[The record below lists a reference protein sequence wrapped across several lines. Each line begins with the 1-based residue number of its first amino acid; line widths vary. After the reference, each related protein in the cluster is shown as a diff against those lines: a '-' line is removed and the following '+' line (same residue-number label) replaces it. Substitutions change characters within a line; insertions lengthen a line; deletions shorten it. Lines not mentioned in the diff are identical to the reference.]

1 MIKMHQKLIIALSVA
16 TLLFCMNI
24 NSSYALEQYS
34 TREDIPVEYKWNLQ
48 KFYKDE
54 ASFDKDVKELKKL
67 ADNFSQKEKSIESA
81 NQLEALLQDY
91 FQLYRL
97 FEKVY
102 VYARLSFDVNMSDP
116 VSQQRSNEL
125 DAVSVYVVERTNW
138 FSNEIQ
144 AIPKKEWK
152 KLISSNVLQPYTY
165 YLKEVYEEKEHSLP
179 KEVEDV
185 LIQTMPFLHA
195 SSEIF
200 TMMSKDLQLPSF
212 KVKDEEYYL
221 TPQMYNVY
229 MSSDDR
235 ELRQAAFNAYYD
247 TLTKYQDSFAT
258 ILANIVKA
266 NNFFAST
273 KNYDS
278 ALEASL
284 LSKDIDP
291 KVYTELINTVNDY
304 LPLFH
309 RYLKLKQKYTG
320 LEEEDMYVYDLGA
333 PPKTSVIESEV
344 PIEQAR
350 KLVTE
355 GLDPLGETY
364 TETLKYAFDNNWIDV
379 YPTKGK
385 ATGGYQL
392 SFYDGDPNILIN
404 YQGTHQDVMTLAH
417 ELGHALHSYQSNKN
431 QPYHNARYVTF
442 TAEVASTLNEH
453 LLHQKWISEAK
464 TKEEKMQAMYRYLE
478 DFRVTLF
485 RQTQFAEFEKDIHES
500 LQKGESL
507 HAEAVKNIYFSLVKK
522 YFGEDVK
529 MDDGVSMEWAR
540 VPHFFH
546 SSFYTYQYA
555 TSFAASAALAE
566 QLKAEGE
573 NARTRISDNLLASG
587 GSKPPVEILKNAGV
601 DMSNKKPIVQT
612 MKRFEQL
619 LDEFEEM
626 LNE

>member
-1 MIKMHQKLIIALSVA
+1 MKKTSLKLIVILSIS
-16 TLLFCMNI
+16 TLLFYMNI
-24 NSSYALEQYS
+24 SSTYALEQYS
-34 TREDIPVEYKWNLQ
+34 TRDEIPVQYKWNLT
-48 KFYKDE
+48 KLYKDE
-54 ASFDKDVKELKKL
+54 ASFQKDVKKLKKL
-67 ADNFSQKEKSIESA
+67 ADTFSKKEKAINLDDHLES
-81 NQLEALLQDY
+81 LLQEY

-116 VSQQRSNEL
+116 TAQQRSNEL

-152 KLISSNVLQPYTY
+152 KLISSNLLQPYTY
-165 YLKEVYEEKEHSLP
+165 YLKEVYEEKDHSLP
-179 KEVEDV
+179 KEVEDI

-195 SSEIF
+195 PSEIF

-212 KVKDEEYYL
+212 KVKEEEYYL

-235 ELRQAAFNAYYD
+235 ELRLAAFTSYYD
-247 TLTKYQDSFAT
+247 TLGKYQDSFAT

-266 NNFFAST
+266 NNFFATT
-273 KNYDS
+273 KKYDS

-284 LSKDIDP
+284 VSKDIDP

-309 RYLKLKQKYTG
+309 RYLLLKQKYTG
-320 LEEEDMYVYDLGA
+320 LDEMYVYDLGA
-333 PPKTSVIESEV
+333 PPKTTVREAEV
-344 PIEQAR
+344 PIEEAR
-350 KLVTE
+350 KLVKD
-355 GLDPLGETY
+355 GLDPLGEEY
-364 TETLKYAFDNNWIDV
+364 TKKIEYAFDNNWIDV
-379 YPTKGK
+379 FTTKGK

-392 SFYDGDPNILIN
+392 SFYDGDPSILIN
-404 YQGTHQDVMTLAH
+404 YQGSHQDVMTLAH
-417 ELGHALHSYQSNKN
+417 ELGHALHSYQSNKS

-453 LLHQKWISEAK
+453 LLHQKWINEAK
-464 TKEEKMQAMYRYLE
+464 SKEEKLQAMYRYLE

-485 RQTQFAEFEKDIHES
+485 RQTQFAEFEKEIHET
-500 LQKGESL
+500 LQNGESL
-507 HAEAVKNIYFSLVKK
+507 HAEAIKDIYFSLVEK
-522 YFGEDVK
+522 YFGKDVK
-529 MDDGVSMEWAR
+529 MDERVAMEWAR

-566 QLKAEGE
+566 QLKEEGE
-573 NARTRISDNLLASG
+573 DARTRISDNLLAAG
-587 GSKPPVEILKNAGV
+587 GSKPPVDILKDAGV